1 MIRRILLL
9 AAFLLP
15 SLGGP
20 GGLARLGRSSAGQPV
35 QELRIGPYT
44 VRLWEEGEAANRF
57 SVVVIERDGKPVFK
71 RTGSQLRLDP
81 LTGRDITGEGNP
93 DVIIRGYSGGAH
105 CCFYTI
111 VCDLGEELRIYATPD
126 SPEGNCPGEFVD
138 LDGDGTYEF
147 VTCDDSFAYRYCC
160 YAGSPAVKTVLR
172 LVPGKGFVPVS
183 PEFSQLYEEDIRRHT
198 EMAEAAREK
207 GKGNGWDGTTKCE
220 VLPLVLNLLYSG
232 RIEEAWQ
239 ALERYYRFPDLNTFR
254 AEIWETVSNS
264 LFFTLP
270 RGTRI
275 ESSCKR

>member
-1 MIRRILLL
+1 M

-160 YAGSPAVKTVLR
+160 YAGSPAVKAVLR

-207 GKGNGWDGTTKCE
+207 GKGSGWDGTTKCE

>member
-1 MIRRILLL
+1 MLL

-15 SLGGP
+15 ALGGT
-20 GGLARLGRSSAGQPV
+20 LGRDRGPTVLGQPDAGQLI
-35 QELRIGPYT
+35 QELRFGPYT
-44 VRLWEEGEAANRF
+44 VRLWEEGEAANRY
-57 SVVVIERDGKPVFK
+57 SLVVIERDGKLVFK
-71 RTGSQLRLDP
+71 RTGSQLHLDP

-160 YAGSPAVKTVLR
+160 YAGSPAVKAVLR

-207 GKGNGWDGTTKCE
+207 GKGSGWDGTTKCE

-239 ALERYYRFPDLNTFR
+239 ALERYYRFPDMDTFR